1 MPAVPGLVLSEAAA
15 DTRKPGLTIGVARS
29 AVVLPLVV
37 VVLVVAFVGRVFRLV
52 SALGK
57 VVWSCSLRH
66 RPALQGSPIPPAPRG
81 SRISYGPRRVPA
93 DSAMQPPSREWC
105 YGLDTT
111 VASAWLPAR
120 AGCV

>member
-66 RPALQGSPIPPAPRG
+66 RPARLGLSPKRASRHKPAPG
-81 SRISYGPRRVPA
+81 VQKLPTLA
-93 DSAMQPPSREWC
+93 A
-105 YGLDTT
+105 L
-111 VASAWLPAR
+111 VALLRLS
-120 AGCV
+120 